1 MDTEH
6 ATNVTSRRC
15 FSKQGRAME
24 AEQVDWDKIN
34 NDLRLEN
41 MDFEGVLGKPL
52 LKCDEIYSTAMPM
65 RFLGNYEENHMIDAE
80 SNGILPSAVMSGIEI
95 GGSSDYGLGRTAAS
109 ISTGTISSSDGSHEL
124 AQLHT
129 GNSQDI
135 PIFMNM
141 STAQASIAQSGNSS
155 RSQEGYLEKLPRG
168 ASIHPTF
175 KRISSRDGGPK
186 SGRRRRNSKTRIRG
200 HQHLKVGGDITPER
214 C

>member
-1 MDTEH
+1 
-6 ATNVTSRRC
+6 
-15 FSKQGRAME
+15 ME

-34 NDLRLEN
+34 DDLRLEN
-41 MDFEGVLGKPL
+41 IDFEGVLGKPL

-95 GGSSDYGLGRTAAS
+95 GGSSGRTAAS

-175 KRISSRDGGPK
+175 KRISSRDSGPK
-186 SGRRRRNSKTRIRG
+186 SGRRRRNFKTRIRG